1 MLHTIKR
8 NIIQHH
14 QKQQCMR
21 YIIPYIQQTYI
32 TTTSNTKQQHQQEGP
47 IPSIYTNI
55 KENAISS
62 QNVLLQNQR
71 EKQIKQVQNNY
82 STKQNKVDV
91 LIIGGGATGSGAA
104 LDATTRNLSTVLIA
118 NFFKSALTASPD
130 VSNIL

>member
-1 MLHTIKR
+1 
-8 NIIQHH
+8 
-14 QKQQCMR
+14 MR

-32 TTTSNTKQQHQQEGP
+32 TTTSNTKQHQQEGP

-82 STKQNKVDV
+82 QRNK
-91 LIIGGGATGSGAA
+91 I
-104 LDATTRNLSTVLIA
+104 
-118 NFFKSALTASPD
+118 K
-130 VSNIL
+130 